1 MDRSHLSSEQLAFI
15 NSPINGSTFLEGPS
29 GTGKTTT
36 GVLRLQEMARQ
47 GIPPGSILV
56 IAPQRSL
63 AEPYRKAI
71 ESPVFPS
78 GSPPSIMT
86 ISGLSQRMIDLFW
99 PIVSSP
105 AGFNSSTGPPKYLTL
120 ETAQYFMARIV
131 NPMINAGAF
140 ENLIIDPNRL
150 FSQILDNLNKAAVVG
165 FSYHTIAERLKSAWM
180 GDPGQM
186 YTFDQTQLAVNEFRA
201 FCLENNFL
209 DFSLQIEVFC
219 KHLWPS
225 SLVKK
230 YLHSMYHHLIFEN
243 LEEDVPVTHDLIGE
257 WLPNFD
263 SSLLIFDDRGG
274 FRTFLGADPQ
284 SGYRLKKLCLNNFE
298 FRQNSTLSKQMTTLE
313 IAITGIISK
322 EQNLDLDLEIKDGF
336 NIHNHRFSSDMVDGV
351 CEEINHLVHD
361 ELVSP
366 ADIVVLSPFLSD
378 ALRFMLQI
386 KLKALG
392 IPVYSIRPSRSL
404 GNEPSTRCL
413 LTFAKIAHPQWGMN
427 PSIFDL
433 RSAFLQTVA
442 ENDLNR
448 ADLLAR
454 IVTPTRKNK
463 GVIGSFK
470 NINPEMQTRITY
482 SIGNR
487 FEFFREWFQDYLSK
501 DPLELD
507 VFLSRLFGEVLS
519 QKGFGFHRDF
529 EAARLSSQLIVSVQ
543 KFRRLVKDYMAWE
556 DNPLGKEYIRM
567 VESGVLAAQ
576 FFSPIDHEHTE
587 AVLLAP
593 AYTYLMS
600 NRPVKYQFWMGVGSL
615 SWWER
620 LYQPITQ
627 PYVLSREWNKGK
639 KWLDSDEYEANQNSM
654 SRLVSGLIRRCNR
667 KIYFENVGLNENGI
681 EERGPLLHSLQIL
694 LKRIAYIEGKNV

>member
-1 MDRSHLSSEQLAFI
+1 M
-15 NSPINGSTFLEGPS
+15 
-29 GTGKTTT
+29 
-36 GVLRLQEMARQ
+36 QEMVGQ
-47 GIPPGSILV
+47 GIPPGSILI

-71 ESPVFPS
+71 ESSVFPS

-99 PIVSSP
+99 PIVSGS
-105 AGFNSSTGPPKYLTL
+105 AGFNSSPGPPKYLTL

-131 NPMINAGAF
+131 NPMITAGAF

-165 FSYHTIAERLKSAWM
+165 FPFQTIAERLKSAWM

-209 DFSLQIEVFC
+209 DFSLQIEVFS
-219 KHLWPS
+219 KHLWSS

-230 YLHSMYHHLIFEN
+230 YLQSMYHHLIFEN
-243 LEEDVPVTHDLIGE
+243 IEEDVPVTHDLIGE

-274 FRTFLGADPQ
+274 FRTFLGADPH

-298 FRQNSTLSKQMTTLE
+298 FRQNFTLSKQMSTLE
-313 IAITGIISK
+313 KALTGIISK
-322 EQNLDLDLEIKDGF
+322 KPIFALDLGIKDVF
-336 NIHNHRFSSDMVDGV
+336 EIHNHRFSSDMVNGV
-351 CEEINHLVHD
+351 CGEINHLIHD
-361 ELVSP
+361 EQVPP

-378 ALRFMLQI
+378 ALRFTLQN
-386 KLKALG
+386 KLNAFG

-404 GNEPSTRCL
+404 GSEPSTRCL
-413 LTFAKIAHPQWGMN
+413 LTFSKIAHPQWEMK

-433 RSAFLQTVA
+433 RSAFLQTIA

-454 IVTPTRKNK
+454 IVTPTQKNQ

-470 NINPEMQTRITY
+470 NINPGMQTRITY
-482 SIGNR
+482 SIGDR
-487 FEFFREWFQDYLSK
+487 YDLFREWLQNYLSN

-519 QKGFGFHRDF
+519 QKGFGFHQDF
-529 EAARLSSQLIVSVQ
+529 DAARLSSQLIVSVQ
-543 KFRRLVKDYMAWE
+543 KFRRLVKDNMTLEEY
-556 DNPLGKEYIRM
+556 PFGKEYIRM

-576 FFSPIDHEHTE
+576 FFSPIDHDHNE

-600 NRPVKYQFWMGVGSL
+600 NRPVKYQFWLGTGSL

-620 LYQPITQ
+620 LYQPLTQ
-627 PYVLSREWNKGK
+627 PYILSREWIQGK

-654 SRLVSGLIRRCNR
+654 GRLVSGLIRRCNL
-667 KIYFENVGLNENGI
+667 KLYFENVGLNESGI
-681 EERGPLLHSLQIL
+681 EERGPLLQSLQIL
-694 LKRIAYIEGKNV
+694 LKRFSSIEGKNV